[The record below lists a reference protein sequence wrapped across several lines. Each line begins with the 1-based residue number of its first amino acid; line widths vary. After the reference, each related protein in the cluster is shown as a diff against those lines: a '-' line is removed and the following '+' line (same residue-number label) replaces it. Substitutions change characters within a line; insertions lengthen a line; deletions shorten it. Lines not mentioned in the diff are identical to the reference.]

1 MTASPHFSGTKMARM
16 ISFLRAHKR
25 VITFS
30 LVAFGAFWLAP
41 SWGEAGPLYFLLF
54 FAIFVMLIISQL
66 FWIRRVSELG
76 ERMIPSKRWR
86 KGLGAVGLLVYLF
99 LLALPS
105 QSSRVRHHPLP

>member
-54 FAIFVMLIISQL
+54 FAIFAMLITSPP
-66 FWIRRVSELG
+66 FWIRRVSELR
-76 ERMIPSKRWR
+76 EKMIPSKPWR
-86 KGLGAVGLLVYLF
+86 LGLGAVWVLGHLF
-99 LLALPS
+99 LLAVNL
-105 QSSRVRHHPLP
+105 VTWTT